1 MSNLKNLQY
10 LQLFQFTKV
19 KIQPIKLK
27 VLEDT
32 LMVYQAYG
40 SLLIHFV
47 ERDGCAKSGAWI
59 MGLAYCLK
67 AWIKNIVAV
76 QTPKPPKS
84 TVLSQ
89 KSQNK

>member
-19 KIQPIKLK
+19 KIQLIKLK

-32 LMVYQAYG
+32 LMIYQTYG
-40 SLLIHFV
+40 SLLTRFV

-59 MGLAYCLK
+59 IGLVTA
-67 AWIKNIVAV
+67 
-76 QTPKPPKS
+76 
-84 TVLSQ
+84 
-89 KSQNK
+89 